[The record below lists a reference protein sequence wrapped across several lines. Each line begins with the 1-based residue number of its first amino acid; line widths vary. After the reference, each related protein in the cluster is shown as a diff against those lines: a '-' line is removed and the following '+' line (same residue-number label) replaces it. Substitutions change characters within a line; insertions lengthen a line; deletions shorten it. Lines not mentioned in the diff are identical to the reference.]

1 MLESVQMG
9 LTSVDNIRLDP
20 YIGTTVTTTSE
31 EDTMTTRTTQDII
44 DTRKRFANLAALLR
58 DRKSVSTERRRQF
71 TITRDQVD
79 VILEMAELNGLI

>member
-1 MLESVQMG
+1 
-9 LTSVDNIRLDP
+9 
-20 YIGTTVTTTSE
+20 
-31 EDTMTTRTTQDII
+31 MTTRTSQDII